1 LLAGETLYDLES
13 RRLTQ
18 WGRVI
23 DVAVSAAPLR
33 GHRGEVTGIVAHL
46 CDITAYKQAER
57 ARAESETL
65 YQAVFE
71 SSPDAITISRLEDGR
86 YIAVN
91 QSFCQTTGYTREEVV
106 GRTSLELNLF
116 VNPQDRKD
124 LERRLRQKGV
134 VTGMEIRFR
143 MKDGRILDTLLAARR
158 FRYQDEEC
166 LVAVVKDISESKRL
180 ARERA
185 ELEAQLFQAQ
195 KLEALGVLAAGVAH
209 DFNNLLQAAGGYLY
223 LLGLERDPQRA
234 ARYREQIG
242 QILQRGGDL
251 VHRLLT
257 FGRKV
262 EPQYRRLDLN
272 QVVRQ
277 ALALL
282 ERTIP
287 KMIAIE
293 TRLSPD
299 LPPLRGDPA
308 QLEQVLVNLV
318 TNAIDALED
327 GGRLVISTA
336 AVELEEGY
344 ASSQHDAESGTYLLL
359 MVKDTGCGMD
369 PQTRRRIF
377 EPFFTTKEPGR
388 GSGLGL
394 STVYG
399 IVRAHGGHVI
409 CESEP
414 GQGTTFWV
422 YLPVT
427 RAGAEEETSTAPQK
441 TRREQTSGHGETIL
455 VVDDEPAI
463 LESVQTALQQAG
475 YQALVASS
483 GEQALELYARR
494 GQDIDLVLLDL
505 GMPGMGG
512 LRCLKELRRMDPEAK
527 VVITS
532 GYFAEGLAA
541 KLRQAGAAA
550 YLLKPYRMDQM
561 LEKIREGLGAE

>member
-1 LLAGETLYDLES
+1 MDEA
-13 RRLTQ
+13 
-18 WGRVI
+18 
-23 DVAVSAAPLR
+23 DVV
-33 GHRGEVTGIVAHL
+33 
-46 CDITAYKQAER
+46 
-57 ARAESETL
+57 
-65 YQAVFE
+65 
-71 SSPDAITISRLEDGR
+71 
-86 YIAVN
+86 
-91 QSFCQTTGYTREEVV
+91 
-106 GRTSLELNLF
+106 
-116 VNPQDRKD
+116 
-124 LERRLRQKGV
+124 
-134 VTGMEIRFR
+134 
-143 MKDGRILDTLLAARR
+143 
-158 FRYQDEEC
+158 
-166 LVAVVKDISESKRL
+166 
-180 ARERA
+180 
-185 ELEAQLFQAQ
+185 
-195 KLEALGVLAAGVAH
+195 LGVLG
-209 DFNNLLQAAGGYLY
+209 QAAGGDDLD
-223 LLGLERDPQRA
+223 GLVAAEIEPTLHRLDTLRERVGALFEDA
-234 ARYREQIG
+234 K
-242 QILQRGGDL
+242 L
-251 VHRLLT
+251 VRKEEAVPVAGPVQLVEALLT

-287 KMIAIE
+287 KVIAIE

-344 ASSQHDAESGTYLLL
+344 ASRQHDAESGTYLLL

-369 PQTRRRIF
+369 PQTRGRIF

-427 RAGAEEETSTAPQK
+427 RAGTEEETSTAPQK
-441 TRREQTSGHGETIL
+441 TRRQQTSGHGETIL

-483 GEQALELYARR
+483 GEQALELYARQ

-532 GYFAEGLAA
+532 GYSAEGLAA

-561 LEKIREGLGAE
+561 LEKIREGLGAG